1 MSEPAAGDEDL
12 TTAAEVFAAVRPRL
26 FGIAYRMLGTVADA
40 EDIVQD
46 TWLRWQAYD
55 RASVREPAAFL
66 ATAATRLA
74 MNALRSA
81 RVQRETYIGPWLP
94 EPVDTS
100 QDPTLGA
107 ERGEAL
113 GFAVLVLL
121 EKLSPAERAAY
132 VLREAFDYPYAQIGR
147 IVETSEQSA
156 RQLVS
161 RARKH
166 LAAER
171 RSRAV
176 TDEERTR
183 LLSAFMAAAER
194 GDMVALEKLF
204 TADVVSL
211 SDGGGIVRATRIPVV
226 GGSTVAKYIHAFA
239 SRFWDGSAMHLAE
252 VNGEPAIV
260 ATREGAVFA
269 FVTVE
274 VGDDGID
281 RLFWVLNP
289 EKLEHLP
296 AA

>member
-1 MSEPAAGDEDL
+1 MSELAAEGDDL
-12 TTAAEVFAAVRPRL
+12 KTAAQVFAAVRPRL

-55 RASVREPAAFL
+55 RETVREPAAFL
-66 ATAATRLA
+66 ATTATRLA

-100 QDPTLGA
+100 ADPTLGA

-121 EKLSPAERAAY
+121 EKLSPSERAAY
-132 VLREAFDYPYAQIGR
+132 VLREAFDYPYAEIGR
-147 IVETSEQSA
+147 IVEASEQSA

-166 LAAER
+166 LAAEK

-176 TDEERTR
+176 SDAERTR
-183 LLSAFMAAAER
+183 LLTAFMAAAER
-194 GDMVALEKLF
+194 GDMEELEKLF
-204 TADVVSL
+204 AADVVSL

-226 GGSTVAKYIHAFA
+226 GVTTVAKYIHAFA
-239 SRFWDGSAMHLAE
+239 SRFWQGAVMQLSE

-260 ATREGAVFA
+260 ATRDGVIFAV
-269 FVTVE
+269 VTAE
-274 VGDDGID
+274 IGDDGID
-281 RLFWVLNP
+281 RLFWILNP
-289 EKLEHLP
+289 DKLEHLT